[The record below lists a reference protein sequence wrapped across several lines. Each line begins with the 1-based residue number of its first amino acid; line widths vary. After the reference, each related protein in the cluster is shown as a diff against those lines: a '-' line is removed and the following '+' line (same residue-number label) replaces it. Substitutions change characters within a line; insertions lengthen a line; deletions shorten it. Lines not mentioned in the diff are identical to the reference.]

1 MATIYKVLGQVI
13 PGNTLT
19 HLYVPNTNP
28 ATSSVVS
35 SIVVSN
41 TGSAD
46 KLFSIFVASSPTLTG
61 SIAFNTPVL
70 GYDSVVL
77 SAGVTLGP
85 GNAIRVLAS
94 GSGTAFS
101 DVVFTAFGT
110 EIT

>member
-1 MATIYKVLGQVI
+1 MPTTYRVLGQVI

-19 HLYVPNTNP
+19 NLYVPSTSP

-46 KLFSIFVASSPTLTG
+46 RLFSIFVASSATLTG
-61 SIAFNTPVL
+61 SVAFNTPVL

-77 SAGVTLGP
+77 SSGITLGP

>member
-1 MATIYKVLGQVI
+1 MATTYKVLGQVI

-19 HLYVPNTNP
+19 HLYVPSANP

-70 GYDSVVL
+70 AYDSVVL
-77 SAGVTLGP
+77 SAGLTLGP
-85 GNAIRVLAS
+85 NNAIRVLAS

>member
-1 MATIYKVLGQVI
+1 MPTTYKVLGQVV
-13 PGNTLT
+13 PGSTLT
-19 HLYVPNTNP
+19 NLYVPGA

-35 SIVVSN
+35 SIIVSN

-46 KLFSIFVASSPTLTG
+46 RLFSIFVASSQALTG

-70 GYDSVVL
+70 AYDSVVL
-77 SAGVTLGP
+77 SAGLTLGP
-85 GNAIRVLAS
+85 GNVIRVSAS

-101 DVVFTAFGT
+101 DVIFTAFGT